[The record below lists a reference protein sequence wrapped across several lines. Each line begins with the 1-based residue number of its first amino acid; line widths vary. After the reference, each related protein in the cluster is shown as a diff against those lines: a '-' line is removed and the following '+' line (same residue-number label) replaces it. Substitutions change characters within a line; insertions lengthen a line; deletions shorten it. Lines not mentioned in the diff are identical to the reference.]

1 MNFCDLD
8 NRNLGM
14 NMKVEKIGVDRIK
27 AKLDGLKNQK
37 EKKVENFG
45 LLYSKNF

>member
-1 MNFCDLD
+1 
-8 NRNLGM
+8 M

-27 AKLDGLKNQK
+27 AKLEAIKSQK

-45 LLYSKNF
+45 L